1 MQKVMSSSEAKVAAS
16 AIYEALNITSAIEER
31 GDGGSIVR
39 ITVDSRKRTPS
50 ERAFIRKVLE
60 GVS

>member
-1 MQKVMSSSEAKVAAS
+1 MQKVMKREGATMAATI
-16 AIYEALNITSAIEER
+16 IYEELNITSAIEDR
-31 GDGGSIVR
+31 PNSRLVR

-60 GVS
+60 GLS